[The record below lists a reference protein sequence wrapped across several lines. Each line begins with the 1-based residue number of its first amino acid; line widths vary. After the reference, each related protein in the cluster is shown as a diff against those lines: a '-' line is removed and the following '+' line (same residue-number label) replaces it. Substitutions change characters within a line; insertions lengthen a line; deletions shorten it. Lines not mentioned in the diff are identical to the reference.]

1 MWLVTCRYI
10 LREAC
15 WCSVF
20 SCFVERVEG
29 DERVVRVERVERVER
44 GFCKETTNATC
55 KPTVIDDHV

>member
-1 MWLVTCRYI
+1 MWLVTSRYI

-20 SCFVERVEG
+20 SWCVERVEG
-29 DERVVRVERVERVER
+29 VEGDERDERDER